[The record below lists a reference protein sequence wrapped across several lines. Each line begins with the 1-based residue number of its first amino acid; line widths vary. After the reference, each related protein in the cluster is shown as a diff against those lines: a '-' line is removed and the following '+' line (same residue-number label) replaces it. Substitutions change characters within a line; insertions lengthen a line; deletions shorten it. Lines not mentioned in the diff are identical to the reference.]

1 MRSLAKHLPG
11 TGGVDGLAV
20 YLEPIANAFKNQA
33 LLAVDCAVG
42 LPGNVKYECTVL
54 ADRIGHP
61 MDDVA
66 RRQVT
71 AVLARFFE
79 QRSLVMPLPDAGLR
93 LPGVGQ
99 NICRQSAL

>member
-54 ADRIGHP
+54 TDRVGEP
-61 MDDVA
+61 MNHGA

-71 AVLARFFE
+71 AIFAWPFVQVA
-79 QRSLVMPLPDAGLR
+79 LVVPFPDAGFGLPRIR
-93 LPGVGQ
+93 LDAIG
-99 NICRQSAL
+99 QSA